1 MTNWRVFPI
10 RWKTHFKIFKKG
22 VPQLL
27 MNEWVSSK
35 LVKRHCMNFS
45 TALASLACSLYNHA
59 HSYSWNCILPTPVVG
74 SFFVT
79 LQHYHR
85 YLVASLSKMAYAQ
98 VWLVNDKP
106 SHILVGKVR
115 CRSIGLLKVI
125 RKAHRSSSRSI
136 NQSLRDWSIVY

>member
-1 MTNWRVFPI
+1 MINWRVFPI
-10 RWKTHFKIFKKG
+10 SWKTRFKIFKKG

-35 LVKRHCMNFS
+35 HVKRHCMNFS
-45 TALASLACSLYNHA
+45 TSLASLACSLYNHA

-98 VWLVNDKP
+98 AWVVNDK
-106 SHILVGKVR
+106 SRLKLVDKVR
-115 CRSIGLLKVI
+115 CRLIGVLKAI
-125 RKAHRSSSRSI
+125 QKAHRSSSSYT
-136 NQSLRDWSIVY
+136 NECLRDWSIFF